1 MLKCRAVCFSF
12 FMFFLIWASTVVAQP
27 ASFEANQVALEK
39 HVMILAQE
47 LRCLV
52 CQNQTIADSNADLA
66 IDLRN
71 QIREQLVKGMSDQQI
86 MDFMVQRYGDFIL
99 YRPPVKS
106 TTWILWFGPLA
117 LFIGGILFLLIK
129 LRRQTSATSPYE
141 ISESDLRHAETLLLS
156 DSKNGESI

>member
-1 MLKCRAVCFSF
+1 MLKRRAACFSF
-12 FMFFLIWASTVVAQP
+12 FVVFLILASTVVAQP
-27 ASFEANQVALEK
+27 TSFEVNQIALEK

-71 QIREQLVKGMSDQQI
+71 QIREQLVKGMSDQQV
-86 MDFMVQRYGDFIL
+86 MNFMVQRYGDFIL

-106 TTWILWFGPLA
+106 TTWILWFGPLV
-117 LFIGGILFLLIK
+117 LFIGGVLLLLIK
-129 LRRQTSATSPYE
+129 LRRQISATSSCE
-141 ISESDLRHAETLLLS
+141 ISESDLHRAEALLFS
-156 DSKNGESI
+156 DSRNGESI